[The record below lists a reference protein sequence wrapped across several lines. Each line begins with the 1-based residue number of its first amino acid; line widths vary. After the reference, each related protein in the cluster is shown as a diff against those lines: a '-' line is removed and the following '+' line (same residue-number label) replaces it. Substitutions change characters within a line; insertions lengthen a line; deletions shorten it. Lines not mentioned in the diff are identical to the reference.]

1 MSDLST
7 LITNSQL
14 LLLINL
20 KNTIDKHLEICI
32 VNPDLN
38 LGSFVS
44 GQSSIYS
51 SMLQNI
57 LKCIQQSGM
66 SRIVK
71 IIKIKIIVIYY
82 NILGSQKLRASLY
95 SSLIALIN
103 LLATNSRTLNNG
115 NLKQKNNLFTS
126 AEQQILDSESIKFI
140 KSLNFDQHLS
150 ERILEVICADLTSGH
165 DICKVF

>member
-20 KNTIDKHLEICI
+20 KNTIDKHLELCI

-44 GQSSIYS
+44 GQSSVYS

-57 LKCIQQSGM
+57 LKCIQQSGKN
-66 SRIVK
+66 RIIK
-71 IIKIKIIVIYY
+71 MIKIKIL
-82 NILGSQKLRASLY
+82 IL
-95 SSLIALIN
+95 
-103 LLATNSRTLNNG
+103 
-115 NLKQKNNLFTS
+115 
-126 AEQQILDSESIKFI
+126 IKTF
-140 KSLNFDQHLS
+140 
-150 ERILEVICADLTSGH
+150 
-165 DICKVF
+165 